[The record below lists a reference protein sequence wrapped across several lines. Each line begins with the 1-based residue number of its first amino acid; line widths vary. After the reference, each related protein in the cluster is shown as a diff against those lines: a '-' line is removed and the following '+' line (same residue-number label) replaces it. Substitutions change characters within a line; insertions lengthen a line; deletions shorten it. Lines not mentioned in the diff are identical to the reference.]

1 MIKLTGNLH
10 ADFDKVFEEYT
21 KLRDRILGYQERIK
35 SLQTALNLSMFLRNQ
50 SKSKKMI
57 MKQKLLKKIQ

>member
-57 MKQKLLKKIQ
+57 MKQKLLKRIQ